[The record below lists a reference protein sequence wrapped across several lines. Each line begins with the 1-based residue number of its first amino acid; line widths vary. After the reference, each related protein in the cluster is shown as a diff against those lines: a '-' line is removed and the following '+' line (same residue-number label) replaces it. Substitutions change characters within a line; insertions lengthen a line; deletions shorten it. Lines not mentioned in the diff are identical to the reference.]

1 MLLTA
6 AAALVVLSASPDGD
20 RLLLCRP
27 RILGD
32 AALARADAVS
42 AAARGFGQRFM
53 DYGVTC
59 DGAEEAA
66 RAARRAGLRHALSST
81 ADGRTTGSR
90 FVLTLSEAEGERAVA
105 SRELEVAPGVDPV
118 PPLESALRDL
128 VAKAS
133 PPRPEAGP
141 GAGPWILAGAGTAVA
156 LVGAGFAVA
165 AQSAAS
171 AADSAGTPQEYVDAR
186 NSWKARRTTS
196 AVLLGVGAAAVAAGL
211 VWRFAF

>member
-1 MLLTA
+1 MLLT

-32 AALARADAVS
+32 AALARADAVP

-90 FVLTLSEAEGERAVA
+90 FVLTLSDAEGERAVA

-128 VAKAS
+128 VAKANPPS
-133 PPRPEAGP
+133 PDPGP
-141 GAGPWILAGAGTAVA
+141 GAGPWILAGAGAAVA
-156 LVGAGFAVA
+156 LAGVGFAVA

-171 AADSAGTPQEYVDAR
+171 AADGANTAQEYVDAR
-186 NSWKARRTTS
+186 NAWKARRTTS
-196 AVLLGVGAAAVAAGL
+196 AVLLGAGVAAVAAGL

>member
-6 AAALVVLSASPDGD
+6 AALLALSASPNGD

-32 AALARADAVS
+32 AALARADAVA

-81 ADGRTTGSR
+81 ADGRTAGSR

-105 SRELEVAPGVDPV
+105 SRELEVAPGADPV
-118 PPLESALRDL
+118 PPLEKALRDL
-128 VAKAS
+128 LARAS
-133 PPRPEAGP
+133 PRPDAGP
-141 GAGPWILAGAGTAVA
+141 GAGPWILAGAGGAAVLA
-156 LVGAGFAVA
+156 GVGFAVA
-165 AQSAAS
+165 AQSAARDADG
-171 AADSAGTPQEYVDAR
+171 AATAQDYVDAR
-186 NSWKARRTTS
+186 NAWKARRTTS
-196 AVLLGVGAAAVAAGL
+196 AVLLCVGGAAVAAGL
-211 VWRFAF
+211 IWRFAF